1 LFISRRSPLIITDTL
16 PGREIEMKTKSGV
29 LLITVLIFTVCV
41 LLSSVSNASSDEYV
55 ALKGLKSVKA
65 VFDFRIGDPKN
76 AAAHL
81 KLIHQTYKDESIK
94 SVTDKPDFVVV
105 YIGHSAKVVSK
116 NREGYSPEEQKT
128 LDEIAGI
135 ISEMSKDGIRMEI
148 CLFAAQSLGVDASSI
163 LPEIKHVGN
172 GWISVIA
179 YQSKDYSLVAAF

>member
-1 LFISRRSPLIITDTL
+1 
-16 PGREIEMKTKSGV
+16 MKTKSGI
-29 LLITVLIFTVCV
+29 LITGLIFTICM
-41 LLSSVSNASSDEYV
+41 LLSAASDVSGDEYV

-65 VFDFRIGDPKN
+65 VFDVRIGDPKS

-81 KLIHQTYKDESIK
+81 KLIHQTFKDESIK
-94 SVTDKPDFVVV
+94 SVTDKPDFVIVF
-105 YIGHSAKVVSK
+105 IGHAAKIVSK

-128 LDEIAGI
+128 LDQIAGT

-148 CLFAAQSLGVDASSI
+148 CLFAAQALSVDASSI

-179 YQSKDYSLVAAF
+179 YQAKGYSLVAAY